1 LKAIIA
7 IDSFKGCLT
16 SQEAGKAA
24 MAAFPSGEATVVP
37 ISDGG
42 EGFTKVITELLD
54 GIFRKVNCTDP
65 LGRSITAEYGLVADG
80 RIAVIETAAASGL
93 GLVAPGE
100 RNPLYSSSFGTG
112 EIMAD
117 ALDSGVEEIWL
128 GLGGT
133 ATCDGGTGMLQALGY
148 RFLTPSGM
156 LASGQ
161 TELGNILEIESSRR
175 NKNIPDC
182 RITGFYDVSVPF
194 FGNGGAAKM
203 FAPQKGATPEMVDAI
218 DSWMAQLCYVYSNF
232 SGKDI
237 KNIPGSGA
245 AGGIGGALRA
255 CFRADMVPGVWKVLD
270 LARFGNMLDSCSIVI
285 TGEGH
290 SDIQTLKGKVP
301 FGVLEYAKKYDAECG
316 CGRKTKVYL
325 LAGKVSDRA
334 QLLEA
339 GFEDV
344 IQITPE
350 GMSLDRAMQPATA
363 KANIAKAVSELELF

>member
-1 LKAIIA
+1 
-7 IDSFKGCLT
+7 
-16 SQEAGKAA
+16 
-24 MAAFPSGEATVVP
+24 MAAFSSGEAAVVP

-42 EGFTKVITELLD
+42 EGFTEVITELLD
-54 GIFRKVNCTDP
+54 GIYRKVNCTDP
-65 LGRSITAEYGLVADG
+65 LGHSITAEYGLAADG
-80 RIAVIETAAASGL
+80 TIAIIETAAASGL
-93 GLVAPGE
+93 GLVAPE
-100 RNPLYSSSFGTG
+100 DRNPLYSSSFGTG
-112 EIMAD
+112 EMMAD

-156 LASGQ
+156 LAPGQ
-161 TELGNILEIESSRR
+161 AELGNILEIESSRR
-175 NKNIPDC
+175 NKNIPYC

-203 FAPQKGATPEMVDAI
+203 FAPQKGATPEMADAI

-232 SGKDI
+232 SGEDI
-237 KNIPGSGA
+237 RNIPGSGA

-255 CFRADMVPGVWKVLD
+255 CFRADMVPGIWKVLD
-270 LARFGNMLDSCSIVI
+270 LARFGNMLDSCSVVI

-325 LAGKVSDRA
+325 LAGKVSDRD

-350 GMSLDRAMQPATA
+350 GMSLNKAMQPTIA
-363 KANIAKAVSELELF
+363 KANITKAITELELF

>member
-1 LKAIIA
+1 MKAIIA

-16 SQEAGKAA
+16 SQEAEEAA
-24 MAAFPSGEATVVP
+24 MTAFPSGEAAAVP

-42 EGFTKVITELLD
+42 EGFTKVITELLG
-54 GIFRKVNCTDP
+54 GIFKKVNCTDP
-65 LGRSITAEYGLVADG
+65 LGRSIIAEYGVVADG

-93 GLVAPGE
+93 GLVAPEE

-148 RFLTPSGM
+148 RFLTPSGI
-156 LASGQ
+156 LAPGQ
-161 TELGNILEIESSRR
+161 AELGNIIEIESDRR
-175 NKNIPDC
+175 KKNIPDC

-203 FAPQKGATPEMVDAI
+203 FAPQKGATPGMVDAI
-218 DSWMAQLCYVYSNF
+218 DSWMARLCYVYSNF

-237 KNIPGSGA
+237 RNIPGSGA
-245 AGGIGGALRA
+245 AGGIGGALVA
-255 CFRADMVPGVWKVLD
+255 CLRADMMPGIWKVLD
-270 LARFGNMLDSCSIVI
+270 LARFGNMLDSCSVVI

-301 FGVLEYAKKYDAECG
+301 FGVLEYVRQHDAECG
-316 CGRKTKVYL
+316 SGRKTKVYL
-325 LAGKVSDRA
+325 IAGKVSDKE

-344 IQITPE
+344 IQITPD
-350 GMSLDRAMQPATA
+350 GMPLNEAMKPAMA
-363 KANIAKAVSELELF
+363 KANIAKAIAGLC

>member
-1 LKAIIA
+1 MKAIIA

-16 SQEAGKAA
+16 SQEANEAA
-24 MAAFPSGEATVVP
+24 LAAFPNGEAVSVP

-42 EGFTKVITELLD
+42 EGFASIVTNMLG
-54 GIFRKVNCTDP
+54 GIFRKVNCSDP
-65 LGRSITAEYGLVADG
+65 LGRAITAEYGLVADG
-80 RIAVIETAAASGL
+80 RIAVIDTASASGL
-93 GLVAPGE
+93 SLVKIEE

-112 EIMAD
+112 ELMAD
-117 ALDSGVEEIWL
+117 ALDAGVEEIWL

-148 RFLTPSGM
+148 RFLTPSGI
-156 LASGQ
+156 LEPGHS
-161 TELGNILEIESSRR
+161 ELGNIIEIDSSRK
-175 NKNIPDC
+175 NKNIQNC

-194 FGNGGAAKM
+194 FGNGGAARM

-218 DSWMAQLCYVYSNF
+218 DDWMALLCYVYSSF

-237 KNIPGSGA
+237 RNIPGSGA

-270 LARFGNMLDSCSIVI
+270 LARIGNMLDSCSVVI

-290 SDIQTLKGKVP
+290 ADIQTLRGKVP
-301 FGVLEYAKKYDAECG
+301 YGVLEYVRKYDAECRS
-316 CGRKTKVYL
+316 GRKTSVYL
-325 LAGKVSDRA
+325 VAGKVSDKD

-339 GFEDV
+339 GFTDI
-344 IQITPE
+344 IQVTPD
-350 GMSLDRAMQPATA
+350 GMPLSEAMKPDIA
-363 KANIAKAVSELELF
+363 KANIAKAISKNILF